1 MEMEAPFDGLLVITG
16 AYGLLALV
24 RFYEACRV
32 TLVHLCA
39 RVTLARGLPY
49 LPCKRPA

>member
-32 TLVHLCA
+32 TLARA